1 MKWKSRNNG
10 GNNNTTKFAQ
20 RTASRDA
27 AGHGRHGFAGHHS
40 WRKGHGGGNK
50 IGAITSPLGEWS
62 AKGRKEEEHDSY
74 AAKQA
79 ELDAIAEGLAEAWE
93 EEYGYPS
100 RFTPEYVSDQI
111 LEDVYGEYIPGVSLN
126 GVQFDGHDD
135 SFDYYPDV
143 CHCCGRPF

>member
-1 MKWKSRNNG
+1 MKWKSPRNG
-10 GNNNTTKFAQ
+10 GNSASTRFSQ
-20 RTASRDA
+20 SRASRNA
-27 AGHGRHGFAGHHS
+27 AGHGEGFSGHHS

-62 AKGRKEEEHDSY
+62 SKGRKEEERHSY

-79 ELDAIAEGLAEAWE
+79 ELDVIQEGLAEVWE
-93 EEYGYPS
+93 EEYGAPS

-111 LEDVYGEYIPGVSLN
+111 LEDVCGEYIPGVSLN